1 MSTVEKI
8 EKDDGTVAWLASDG
22 KEYKSKSGAWKWNKK
37 IESSTPVDVESKT
50 EEKPESVDWTQMEF
64 GDVSVS
70 ETIPS
75 PLKKIRPRTSSK
87 PSKKQLENEREM
99 NVGILK
105 VGYKTADALL
115 TRYKRGVL
123 NDDEAPKISHSE
135 EDYDW
140 ISGITQDAMDHNQVN
155 LSAAIGPNQLAIA
168 ANGYWFG
175 SVFVKV
181 NAEAGNSFLSGG
193 RAVSIIE
200 RVPFIGKRMKQRRLK
215 KIEENMLREM
225 E

>member
-1 MSTVEKI
+1 MSKVEKI
-8 EKDDGTVAWLASDG
+8 EKDDGTVVWLANDG

-37 IESSTPVDVESKT
+37 IETPTTVDEEPQTDDKT
-50 EEKPESVDWTQMEF
+50 ESVDWTQMEF

-135 EDYDW
+135 DDYDW

-181 NAEAGNSFLSGG
+181 NAEAGNTFLSGG
-193 RAVSIIE
+193 RAVSAIE
-200 RVPFIGKRMKQRRLK
+200 RIPFIGKRMKKRRLK
-215 KIEENMLREM
+215 RIEDAMMKEM

>member
-8 EKDDGTVAWLASDG
+8 EKDDGTFAWLASDG

-37 IESSTPVDVESKT
+37 IESSTTVDVESKT
-50 EEKPESVDWTQMEF
+50 EDKPESVDWTEMEF

-135 EDYDW
+135 DDYDW